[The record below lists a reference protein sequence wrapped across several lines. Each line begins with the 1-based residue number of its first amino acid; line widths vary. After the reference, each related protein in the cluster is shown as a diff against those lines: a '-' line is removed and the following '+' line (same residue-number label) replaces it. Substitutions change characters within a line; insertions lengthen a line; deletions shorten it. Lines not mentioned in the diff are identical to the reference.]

1 MSTSTGSTSHK
12 DLLHNGFPLI
22 IKPLDYV
29 ESEEI
34 KRLIFAFED
43 DRTLRNFFIKQ
54 TFSGLSSGEGSK
66 EKESIRFQ
74 YFFDFIR
81 ESRLLPKAMPGKSS
95 SKYYSYL
102 SSLSSMADQVFSK
115 TINRSLAHV
124 CEKAEEIGLISP
136 DIFIDSVS
144 HKGRVFDKVTIAGE
158 EKDSNGKDSED
169 FPLHVPEKFCFYRIS
184 ESLYE
189 IWIKP
194 ENTGL
199 FLEIWVYHAL
209 KEHFKVRKDIEV
221 FHSVQ
226 VYNRGSRKQ
235 PETLQALIESETSK
249 PEISAITELDVLI
262 TKNSTP
268 ICIIECKNSEADMYD
283 VLKLYGVTQLLKID
297 NAILVTNNFHR
308 SRGITDFE
316 NLHIISDVIN
326 NLSFPASII
335 DIVSEMAGDPVEDRI

>member
-1 MSTSTGSTSHK
+1 MSTSTGSTSPK

-54 TFSGLSSGEGSK
+54 TFSGLSSGDGSG
-66 EKESIRFQ
+66 EKESIRYQ

-136 DIFIDSVS
+136 DIYIDSVS
-144 HKGRVFDKVTIAGE
+144 HKGRVFDKVTIAGDD
-158 EKDSNGKDSED
+158 KDSNGEVSED

-199 FLEIWVYHAL
+199 FLEVWVYHAL
-209 KEHFKVRKDIEV
+209 KEHFKTRKDIEV

-226 VYNRGSRKQ
+226 VYNRGTKKQ
-235 PETLQALIESETSK
+235 PETLEALIESETSE
-249 PEISAITELDVLI
+249 PEVSVITELDVLI
-262 TKNSTP
+262 AKNSTP
-268 ICIIECKNSEADMYD
+268 ICVIECKNSQADMYD
-283 VLKLYGVTQLLKID
+283 VLKLYGVTRLLEIESG
-297 NAILVTNNFHR
+297 ILVTNNFHR
-308 SRGITDFE
+308 SKNVIDFE

-326 NLSFPASII
+326 NLDFPANII
-335 DIVSEMAGDPVEDRI
+335 EIVSEIAGDPVENGI